1 MTKKKGT
8 GHSTKRKEKKMAKIL
23 VVDDDPDFQ
32 VVCQSVLKAEGYQVV
47 QAVNGDEAWR
57 KVQQDKPD
65 LMLLDVMMSSTLEGV
80 DVCRQVRADPKFKD
94 LPIVMISSIGTT
106 EYASEFPDEE
116 RIPIDAWLSKPL
128 QPAVLLKAVKRFVK

>member
-1 MTKKKGT
+1 
-8 GHSTKRKEKKMAKIL
+8 MAKIL

>member
-8 GHSTKRKEKKMAKIL
+8 GHSTKRKEKKTAKIL

-57 KVQQDKPD
+57 MVQQEKPD

-80 DVCRQVRADPKFKD
+80 EVCRQIRADPKLKD

-116 RIPIDAWLSKPL
+116 RIPINGWISKPL